1 MRRGI
6 VASTAC
12 LLVVLGMSTTASA
25 DPLALVLSANG
36 KTLTWN
42 AVPGATKYRLFDT
55 PTDEPNNY
63 AWADVSGTSATPAGI
78 PGKTL
83 QYTVWTTSPLISYL
97 SSQTVNISY
106 PPGMLVGL
114 VGLTG
119 YGRAQAETTMATTHV
134 KRDRV
139 DVTSS
144 LGRRITEG
152 VGYGV
157 NSLVLYA
164 PELNGRPTATI
175 KADIEKLA
183 SEMEPLGLTEIEF
196 GNEVYYHGS
205 QPAEYA
211 AQYRVAHETLAGTG
225 IKLLANAYGDWFT
238 GSSWSHAASGGGW
251 CRLFVNALGAAPDG
265 WTLHP
270 YGGMT
275 EKNLGETEGW
285 LIVPAMIEL
294 SRTYGYYAPWHITE
308 VGQPVWKGH
317 DGRAAVSESEQA
329 ADVAEY
335 VRDAAKWGV
344 VELDLFGMA
353 DSTELAVEGES
364 AYGLWT
370 HRLVARPSATSFGE
384 AVKALG

>member
-1 MRRGI
+1 MRRGT

-12 LLVVLGMSTTASA
+12 LLVLLGMSTTTSA
-25 DPLALVLSANG
+25 DPIEPVLSASG
-36 KTLTWN
+36 TTLSWT
-42 AVPGATKYRLFDT
+42 AVPGATEYVLLDA

-63 AWADVSGTSATPAGI
+63 AWAMLSGTSATPAGI

-83 QYTVWTTSPLISYL
+83 QYKVWAFGQQTSLFF
-97 SSQTVNISY
+97 SQTVNISY
-106 PPGMLVGL
+106 PSSMVVGL
-114 VGLTG
+114 DGLTG
-119 YGRAQAETTMATTHV
+119 YGRAQAETAMAITHV

-157 NSLVLYA
+157 NSLVLYS

-175 KADIEKLA
+175 KADMEKLA
-183 SEMEPLGLTEIEF
+183 SEMKPLGLTEIEF

-211 AQYRVAHETLAGTG
+211 AQYKVAHETLAGTG

-238 GSSWSHAASGGGW
+238 GSSWSHTKSGGGW
-251 CRLFVNALGAAPDG
+251 CGLLTNALGSAPDG

-275 EKNLGETEGW
+275 E
-285 LIVPAMIEL
+285 
-294 SRTYGYYAPWHITE
+294 RTW
-308 VGQPVWKGH
+308 
-317 DGRAAVSESEQA
+317 
-329 ADVAEY
+329 
-335 VRDAAKWGV
+335 AKQ
-344 VELDLFGMA
+344 
-353 DSTELAVEGES
+353 
-364 AYGLWT
+364 
-370 HRLVARPSATSFGE
+370 
-384 AVKALG
+384 KAG